1 MLRTTMVNMVTDPL
15 LTRAPEDRR
24 TGEKDRVAGRAL
36 TSCFTRPIITL
47 PTDSIN
53 ESSGKTGTAAGRP
66 TPLRNR
72 GRRVGEKLSWTS
84 KSMTP
89 GVFQVS

>member
-24 TGEKDRVAGRAL
+24 TGRKRTQARVAGRGL

-53 ESSGKTGTAAGRP
+53 KSTGKTGTAAGRP

-72 GRRVGEKLSWTS
+72 SDDS
-84 KSMTP
+84 S
-89 GVFQVS
+89 

>member
-15 LTRAPEDRR
+15 LSADTRARGLKDRKR
-24 TGEKDRVAGRAL
+24 TRVAGRGL

-53 ESSGKTGTAAGRP
+53 ESTGKTGTAAGRP
-66 TPLRNR
+66 TPLGNR
-72 GRRVGEKLSWTS
+72 SDDS
-84 KSMTP
+84 S
-89 GVFQVS
+89 